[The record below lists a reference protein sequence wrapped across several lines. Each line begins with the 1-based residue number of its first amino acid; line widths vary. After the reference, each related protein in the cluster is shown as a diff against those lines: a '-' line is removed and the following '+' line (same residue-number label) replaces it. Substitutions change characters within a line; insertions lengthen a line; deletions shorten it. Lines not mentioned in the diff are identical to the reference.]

1 MYLPEIPAKIVTG
14 RMHFLARD
22 PKYLR
27 EKPYTLRY
35 APAPEDGFPQSNID
49 RVQHQLTF
57 HDLRLHSEL
66 EYGRAGFMVSEC
78 LSLMQYE
85 DYADNKKIETIHA
98 GEVTKAVRQAL
109 RAASVDLLDY
119 VVRRRHPT
127 WPIATGETYAFNQ
140 PASGAHIDHTYEG
153 GRAIIRETYGELA
166 DTILKGRWHVWHPL
180 QGPLID
186 WPLALC
192 DAETVDFAAD
202 AMPGDVVDRDNVF
215 ENTQIHYNPNQKWYY
230 VSNQLP
236 TELIIFKNADSEEG
250 NGATAGVPHASFDNP
265 LVKETDILRESIE
278 MRVLVQWK

>member
-1 MYLPEIPAKIVTG
+1 MYLPETPAKIVTG

-119 VVRRRHPT
+119 VVRP
-127 WPIATGETYAFNQ
+127 PPF
-140 PASGAHIDHTYEG
+140 DK
-153 GRAIIRETYGELA
+153 EL
-166 DTILKGRWHVWHPL
+166 
-180 QGPLID
+180 
-186 WPLALC
+186 
-192 DAETVDFAAD
+192 
-202 AMPGDVVDRDNVF
+202 
-215 ENTQIHYNPNQKWYY
+215 
-230 VSNQLP
+230 
-236 TELIIFKNADSEEG
+236 
-250 NGATAGVPHASFDNP
+250 
-265 LVKETDILRESIE
+265 
-278 MRVLVQWK
+278 